1 MIKIKTKYIFIC
13 TTFTPMNN
21 PQLVSLWY
29 WEVVGEITIFY
40 IYICINY
47 QGKKLIF
54 FSLFLTFVNVSRQ
67 SNYHAKCGKE
77 NKSFSALCRKSHVF
91 IWPYFIST
99 FSAHPLS
106 NSRNVQRTYKKQ
118 PAGFVNLFDSAQHTT
133 RIWRSIINYSQKS
146 E

>member
-1 MIKIKTKYIFIC
+1 MIKTKTKYISI
-13 TTFTPMNN
+13 
-21 PQLVSLWY
+21 QLLLKWTIPNWSL
-29 WEVVGEITIFY
+29 FY
-40 IYICINY
+40 IGWWW
-47 QGKKLIF
+47 GKYNWREKLIWG
-54 FSLFLTFVNVSRQ
+54 LFLRRESSENVSKQ
-67 SNYHAKCGKE
+67 INFHAKCGKE